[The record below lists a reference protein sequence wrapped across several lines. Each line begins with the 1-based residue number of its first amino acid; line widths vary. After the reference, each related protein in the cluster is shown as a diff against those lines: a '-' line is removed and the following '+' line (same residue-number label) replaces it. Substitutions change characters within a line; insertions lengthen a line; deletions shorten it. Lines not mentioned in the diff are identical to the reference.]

1 MIEKGSKLTRK
12 QQVVIVALLQSD
24 TIRAAAQTAG
34 IGEATIFR
42 WLQNH
47 DFQCAFRDTKR
58 LVVEQAVTNLQ
69 RACGKAVETLLTIM
83 QDADNPATARVS
95 CAKAILDTAIKAVEI
110 DDLASRI
117 ERLEEATQQ

>member
-1 MIEKGSKLTRK
+1 VDSLARASDFVDKLRGCDSCP
-12 QQVVIVALLQSD
+12 ACGYWD
-24 TIRAAAQTAG
+24 A
-34 IGEATIFR
+34 
-42 WLQNH
+42 
-47 DFQCAFRDTKR
+47 KR

-69 RACGKAVETLLTIM
+69 RACGKAVETLLAIM

-117 ERLEEATQQ
+117 ERLEEAVQQ

>member
-1 MIEKGSKLTRK
+1 MRDKRSKLSRK
-12 QQVVIVALLQSD
+12 QQVAIAALLESD
-24 TIRAAAQTAG
+24 TIKTAAQTAQV
-34 IGEATIFR
+34 GEATIYR

-47 DFQCAFRDTKR
+47 DFQCAFRDAKR

-110 DDLASRI
+110 NDLASRI
-117 ERLEEATQQ
+117 ERLEEAIQQ